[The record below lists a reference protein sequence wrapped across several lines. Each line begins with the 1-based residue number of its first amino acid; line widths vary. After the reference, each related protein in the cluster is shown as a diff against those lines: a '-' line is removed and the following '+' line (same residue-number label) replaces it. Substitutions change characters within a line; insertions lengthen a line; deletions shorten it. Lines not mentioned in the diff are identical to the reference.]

1 MDAGCCVGSTHGKQE
16 QEDLQ
21 KEMRSLRQGGGSD
34 WGTSGAGERFSWLFN
49 LEGRTNE
56 TSCRW

>member
-1 MDAGCCVGSTHGKQE
+1 MPAAVLAARMESRSRKIFR
-16 QEDLQ
+16 
-21 KEMRSLRQGGGSD
+21 KEMRSLRRGGGSD
-34 WGTSGAGERFSWLFN
+34 AGTAEQARSVCLFN

>member
-1 MDAGCCVGSTHGKQE
+1 MPAAVLAARMESSSRKIFR
-16 QEDLQ
+16 

-34 WGTSGAGERFSWLFN
+34 WGTAEQARRVCLFN